1 MTHIVASF
9 CITPDG
15 TVLQSYHR
23 HDYKTYIDKNG
34 EEYMIDG
41 GCDYVRHNINKE
53 PAEYFTVTTDDTHK
67 MQREWFHW
75 GTRGKSGEKPLKWV
89 ALQNLDKDHIEAI
102 LDTQHQIQ
110 PHIRKLFEDELQYRE
125 QTTASHKL

>member
-23 HDYKTYIDKNG
+23 HDYKTYTDANG

-41 GCDYVRHNINKE
+41 GCDYVRHNVNKE

-75 GTRGKSGEKPLKWV
+75 GTRGKGGKRDLQWK
-89 ALQNLDKDHIEAI
+89 ALQDLDTDHIEAI
-102 LDTQHQIQ
+102 LETQW
-110 PHIRKLFEDELQYRE
+110 HIPDYLRELFINELEYRKQVY
-125 QTTASHKL
+125 

>member
-1 MTHIVASF
+1 MTHTIASF

-23 HDYKTYIDKNG
+23 HDYKTYTDANG

-41 GCDYVRHNINKE
+41 GCDYIRHNVNKE

-67 MQREWFHW
+67 MQREWFNW
-75 GTRGKSGEKPLKWV
+75 GTRGKSGKTPLKWV
-89 ALQNLDKDHIEAI
+89 ALQDLDKDHIEAI

-110 PHIRKLFEDELQYRE
+110 PHIRKLFEDELQFRK
-125 QTTASHKL
+125 QASTPHEL